1 MEEEKKDYYKF
12 KIFIFSSKW
21 NILIKALFIKGLI
34 TLLIS
39 IY

>member
-12 KIFIFSSKW
+12 KIFIFESKR
-21 NILIKALFIKGLI
+21 NILIKASFIKYLI